1 MNKFIAIDIGGTYVK
16 IGIINDNKNILDKI
30 SIQTESICK
39 PDQLIEKINIEI
51 LNLLKKNKLIFE
63 ELKGIG
69 ICCPG
74 PVNPDIGLIYK
85 LPNIPGWE
93 NFNIKKAFNEF
104 FPGKII
110 CVNNDAN
117 AATLGEW
124 WVESSGQYS
133 NMLFISIGTG
143 FGGGVII
150 NNKLYHGANGL
161 ACEFGHMS
169 INPEGNLCGCGNK
182 GCLEEYV
189 SGRGLVQLAN
199 DWIKNNTSSVLN
211 NDISSLTPEIIYK
224 AAIKNDKL
232 AISIFKYFGKYLGIG
247 LTNLINIFNPECIV
261 FGGGVALA
269 YDLFMPYAKEEMKN
283 RLIPIYYNDLIF
295 RISSLK
301 ENAALIGS
309 AAFVY
314 FENKNN
320 KTSHLLPL
328 V

>member
-1 MNKFIAIDIGGTYVK
+1 MNKIIAIDIGGTYVK
-16 IGIINDNKNILDKI
+16 IGIIDENKNILDKI
-30 SIQTESICK
+30 SIETECTYK
-39 PDQLIEKINIEI
+39 PNQLIKKINNEI
-51 LNLLKKNKLIFE
+51 LNILNKNKLKINAV
-63 ELKGIG
+63 KGIG

-74 PVNPDIGLIYK
+74 PVNPDSGLIFK
-85 LPNIPGWE
+85 LPNIPGWK
-93 NFNIKKAFNEF
+93 NFNIKKAFTELY
-104 FPGKII
+104 PEKLI

-117 AATLGEW
+117 AATIGEW
-124 WVESSGQYS
+124 WFESSGQYS

-161 ACEFGHMS
+161 ACEFGHMT

-189 SGRGLVQLAN
+189 SGRGLIKIAKE
-199 DWIKNNTSSVLN
+199 WINNYSESLLIN
-211 NDISSLTPEIIYK
+211 NISTLTPEIIHS
-224 AAIKNDKL
+224 AAIQNDKL
-232 AISIFKYFGKYLGIG
+232 AIDIFKYFGKYLGIG

-269 YDLFMPYAKEEMKN
+269 YDLFMPFAKEEMKN
-283 RLIPIYYNDLIF
+283 RLIPIYYNDLVF

-301 ENAALIGS
+301 ENAALFGS

-314 FENKNN
+314 F
-320 KTSHLLPL
+320 
-328 V
+328 